1 MIVTCGIYLYN
12 KQLKKILVCHSTN
25 ASLNSWSIPKGL
37 KNTNEGIFEAASR
50 ELNEE
55 TGVSLKKLNILQIYP
70 LPSVKY
76 QKQDKI
82 LESFLVITD
91 TDLTNHHFICRSLV
105 NDKIPEV
112 NRWKWVSLD
121 NKNILHESQQKNL
134 FLIEKL
140 TS

>member
-1 MIVTCGIYLYN
+1 MIATCGIYLYS

-25 ASLNSWSIPKGL
+25 ASRNSWSIPKGI
-37 KNTNEGIFEAASR
+37 KNNNEDIFEAATR

-55 TGVSLKKLNILQIYP
+55 TGVSLKELNILQTYP
-70 LPSVKY
+70 LPPVKY
-76 QKQDKI
+76 QRQNKI

-112 NRWKWVSLD
+112 DGWKWVSLG